1 MLFATPIMTPSR
13 SEPASSPQPSRPDAP
28 AAAASPPT
36 SSTASYSPLMRQVRE
51 FGLFFA
57 GASFLAASIAVSR
70 RSVLRRRFDTLPPF
84 HTSNRHTKPFDG
96 SDRVAL
102 ATQAL
107 GLATLNVMSF
117 GIMLTGGISWAFD
130 LCSVEELRERTQAVV
145 RRPGKFDPEA
155 EKEMEDMMKSLLD
168 KLGMDSTL
176 PEKSKAED
184 EKDEP
189 PTKS

>member
-1 MLFATPIMTPSR
+1 MLFATPTMTPNK
-13 SEPASSPQPSRPDAP
+13 SEPASPQPSKSEPQP
-28 AAAASPPT
+28 SPT

-84 HTSNRHTKPFDG
+84 HTSNRYTKPFDG
-96 SDRVAL
+96 SDRVSL

-130 LCSVEELRERTQAVV
+130 LCSVEELRQRTQAVLQ
-145 RRPGKFDPEA
+145 RPGNVDPEA
-155 EKEMEDMMKSLLD
+155 EKEMEDMMRSLLD
-168 KLGMDSTL
+168 KLGMDSTP
-176 PEKSKAED
+176 PEKPSPEDSKN
-184 EKDEP
+184 EP
-189 PTKS
+189 PAKK

>member
-1 MLFATPIMTPSR
+1 MLFATPTMTPNK
-13 SEPASSPQPSRPDAP
+13 SEPASPQPSKSEPQP
-28 AAAASPPT
+28 SPT

-84 HTSNRHTKPFDG
+84 HTSNRYTKPFDG
-96 SDRVAL
+96 SDRVSL

-130 LCSVEELRERTQAVV
+130 LCSVRQRTQAVLQ
-145 RRPGKFDPEA
+145 RPGNVDPEA
-155 EKEMEDMMKSLLD
+155 EKEMEDMMRSLLD
-168 KLGMDSTL
+168 KLGMDSTP
-176 PEKSKAED
+176 PEKPTPEDSKN
-184 EKDEP
+184 EP
-189 PTKS
+189 PAKK